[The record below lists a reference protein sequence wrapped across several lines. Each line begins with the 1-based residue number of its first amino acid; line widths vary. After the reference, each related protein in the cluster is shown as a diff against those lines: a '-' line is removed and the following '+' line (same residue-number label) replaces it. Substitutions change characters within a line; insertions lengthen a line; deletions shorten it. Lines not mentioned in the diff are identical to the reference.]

1 MALFVVVA
9 GMSTAIKNC
18 MKKQILATIFG
29 LLSVTQVFAAE
40 PQKQKCE
47 FYEGKYLVEQFGEAY
62 MTDTI
67 PYEKALKMAQKNLA
81 DRLANYVANDKVRN
95 IADPIRVV
103 DDVKTAA
110 CLQVV
115 KAEDKVS
122 EARFNDGVSTLTE
135 ILEKNTQAYEAEPD
149 STGELINNFVS
160 KNREAIVFVIEA
172 YK

>member
-1 MALFVVVA
+1 MP
-9 GMSTAIKNC
+9 TAIKSC

-47 FYEGKYLVEQFGEAY
+47 FYEGQYLVEQFGEGY
-62 MTDTI
+62 MTDSI
-67 PYEKALKMAQKNLA
+67 PYERALKMAQKNLA
-81 DRLANYVANDKVRN
+81 NRLTDYVANTEVRN
-95 IADPIRVV
+95 DADPIRVV

-110 CLQVV
+110 CLQVF

-122 EARFNDGVSTLTE
+122 EARFNEGLSALSE
-135 ILEKNTQAYEAEPD
+135 ILEKNTQAYKAEPD